1 MLQACYGT
9 LDLGPLLIEAQIV
22 QMEQHSMDE
31 EHRRK
36 FTCLGHLPLTC
47 QFSVVEVEL
56 QPPVV
61 TGGILKLFKGK
72 STRSMYSIR
81 HICIPSAEDILHR
94 KKERQRRDREE
105 RKREQHINEINDRQ
119 MGKLIASAANL
130 DLSSSHE
137 FPTVS

>member
-31 EHRRK
+31 DHRRK

-56 QPPVV
+56 QPPTVS
-61 TGGILKLFKGK
+61 GGILKLFKGK
-72 STRSMYSIR
+72 DTV
-81 HICIPSAEDILHR
+81 
-94 KKERQRRDREE
+94 
-105 RKREQHINEINDRQ
+105 
-119 MGKLIASAANL
+119 GKYEL
-130 DLSSSHE
+130 
-137 FPTVS
+137 